1 MKQNLVG
8 YAKAISEATGIVDM
22 PKLGM
27 VENYMRNCYFNSTL
41 DWVDAKTFNKAAK
54 ESAIELEML
63 DWQFI

>member
-22 PKLGM
+22 LKLGM

-41 DWVDAKTFNKAAK
+41 DWVDAKTFNKAVK

-63 DWQFI
+63 NWQFI